1 MAKESANNAVKRRRA
16 ELNFTQQEA
25 ARRADVSLA
34 TWRRFEN
41 SADSASALDGFRADN
56 LQGFARALK
65 LSVTALRQLTDTEAN
80 TEVEDQVEVGQSVS
94 DVVQVFNRFFTGEP
108 LTPAD
113 AMALANTVD
122 FSDFV
127 PTRDGRLHLETS
139 FNDEFAAYLKGEA
152 TIRDV
157 GLLCDLPELALTQV
171 NNHWLVRMGERIMR
185 IGSELGKGR
194 VPHPQCLADEYAL
207 WIVIQNTE
215 PPQIGDVLDLFPG
228 LRTADDVFGHDPDV
242 DDPDDEHAIREEW
255 MNRMVGGLLPP
266 DESHGHRRYDLTL
279 MEAYGQGIYD
289 PGDPRHPLR
298 WFDRDDLRERCTSEL
313 AFVRLPKE
321 EQQARTAEALDR
333 MSELL
338 RPGTGNNSH

>member
-1 MAKESANNAVKRRRA
+1 MAKESANNAVKQRRA
-16 ELNFTQQEA
+16 ELNLTQQET

-41 SADSASALDGFRADN
+41 NSASADALDGFRADN

-65 LSVTALRQLTDTEAN
+65 LSVTALKQLTNAGATPGSEERAEPDHSA
-80 TEVEDQVEVGQSVS
+80 S
-94 DVVQVFNRFFTGEP
+94 DVVQLFNRSFTGEP

-122 FSDFV
+122 FSDFA
-127 PTRDGRLHLETS
+127 PTRDGKLHLDTS
-139 FNDEFAAYLKGEA
+139 FTYEFAAYLKGEA

-157 GLLCDLPELALTQV
+157 GLLRDLPELALTQV

-194 VPHPQCLADEYAL
+194 VPRPQCLADEYAL
-207 WIVIQNTE
+207 WIVIQNTD
-215 PPQIGDVLDLFPG
+215 PPQISDIHDMFPG
-228 LRTADDVFGHDPDV
+228 LRDADDVFGYDPDV
-242 DDPDDEHAIREEW
+242 DEPEDDRAIREDW

-266 DESHGHRRYDLTL
+266 DESHSHRRYDLTL
-279 MEAYGQGIYD
+279 MEAYGQGVYD

-313 AFVRLPKE
+313 AYVRLPKE
-321 EQQARTAEALDR
+321 QDR
-333 MSELL
+333 EV
-338 RPGTGNNSH
+338 RAVVAGRVG